1 MPDLDEDNQK
11 KQEYEMYASFFWA
24 MANRYVYLSEEG
36 SDVRI
41 YKLRNILLDMD
52 DDSLIVS
59 NGTECDKLYEVLDAI
74 AIYPELIQKIL
85 SEVETLTIND
95 VNENNALEDGM
106 LFSALRTFRIEEPG
120 VGPENAPSYN
130 IFDLPMLMKK
140 SATTDTYYEAN
151 VIEMLRVELE
161 EIKKYL
167 SNFCSVKELPEVAGK
182 VIMDQFER
190 HLESVALES
199 QVHPTIYRESLFDK
213 TCDTITNALIG
224 LGLRKEARQIQEKI
238 AALRL

>member
-1 MPDLDEDNQK
+1 M
-11 KQEYEMYASFFWA
+11 
-24 MANRYVYLSEEG
+24 
-36 SDVRI
+36 
-41 YKLRNILLDMD
+41 
-52 DDSLIVS
+52 
-59 NGTECDKLYEVLDAI
+59 LDAI

-106 LFSALRTFRIEEPG
+106 LFSALRTFRVEEPG

-167 SNFCSVKELPEVAGK
+167 SKLKAWVGRGSHIRNLK
-182 VIMDQFER
+182 VRNSGREITSQAYAVSWCTILR
-190 HLESVALES
+190 SKALFKRKLM
-199 QVHPTIYRESLFDK
+199 I
-213 TCDTITNALIG
+213 
-224 LGLRKEARQIQEKI
+224 LGFGIL
-238 AALRL
+238 

>member
-1 MPDLDEDNQK
+1 MK
-11 KQEYEMYASFFWA
+11 
-24 MANRYVYLSEEG
+24 
-36 SDVRI
+36 
-41 YKLRNILLDMD
+41 
-52 DDSLIVS
+52 
-59 NGTECDKLYEVLDAI
+59 
-74 AIYPELIQKIL
+74 
-85 SEVETLTIND
+85 TLTIND

-120 VGPENAPSYN
+120 IGPENAPSYN

-140 SATTDTYYEAN
+140 SSTTDTYYEAN

-167 SNFCSVKELPEVAGK
+167 SNFCSAKELPEVAGR

-199 QVHPTIYRESLFDK
+199 QLHPTIYRESLFGK
-213 TCDTITNALIG
+213 TCDTITNALSD
-224 LGLRKEARQIQEKI
+224 LGLKKEARQIQEKI
-238 AALRL
+238 AAFRP